1 MAKSLLTRPPR
12 TEDIYQGL
20 NQCST
25 SKVLWQVGWLEVLSR
40 FSITIIGLTG
50 FRSYIEL
57 VPTDWSPITGLLW
70 SGNIWQLVHGPEDLW
85 RVFNGQ
91 NKFNLSF
98 NLYLW
103 PEVLLQDFHKKKTFH
118 GWTGYPGLQW
128 RRFDC
133 LHGAED
139 LFQVFINLW

>member
-91 NKFNLSF
+91 NKFNLSSMTRS
-98 NLYLW
+98 
-103 PEVLLQDFHKKKTFH
+103 LLTCIYDQKSFYKTSTKR
-118 GWTGYPGLQW
+118 TGCPGLQYPGDVLTAFMG
-128 RRFDC
+128 RKTFFRFS
-133 LHGAED
+133 
-139 LFQVFINLW
+139 